1 MENKIKAETLPSIQ
15 KLQEANVATI
25 MATGDNGLT
34 GISVG
39 RNCGMIKNTKPVFY
53 AELIKNENGEKVLKW
68 TKFDSSI
75 HLNHF

>member
-1 MENKIKAETLPSIQ
+1 
-15 KLQEANVATI
+15 

-39 RNCGMIKNTKPVFY
+39 RNYGMIKNTKPVFY

-68 TKFDSSI
+68 TKFDSS
-75 HLNHF
+75 